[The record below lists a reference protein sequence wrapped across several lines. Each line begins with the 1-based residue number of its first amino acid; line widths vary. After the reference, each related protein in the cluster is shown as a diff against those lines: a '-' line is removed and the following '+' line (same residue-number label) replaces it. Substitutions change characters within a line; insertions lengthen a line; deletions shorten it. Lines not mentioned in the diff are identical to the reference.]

1 MNKRFNY
8 SAYTIINEVIAN
20 FYHKIRFVFFNF
32 VHHYHSVSEPHRD
45 GVISALIEGD
55 AIDLKVR
62 NFEPLRYPYV
72 TVNVEDVD
80 CAHSVSYVKLIL
92 ILRMKFAES
101 ELSSHTK
108 LQIAPSVSSIE
119 PL

>member
-62 NFEPLRYPYV
+62 NFEPLRLCYSQRRRRRLCPF
-72 TVNVEDVD
+72 
-80 CAHSVSYVKLIL
+80 CLLRKAH
-92 ILRMKFAES
+92 FD
-101 ELSSHTK
+101 T
-108 LQIAPSVSSIE
+108 
-119 PL
+119 